1 MKRTFSLAA
10 AAVFISLAGFL
21 AVGTAAADGHS
32 AMTDQGSVA
41 CVGFCLANVHIDQV
55 LPVLQQTGH
64 LMLVVIYFA
73 LTSVLPS
80 LLALVFAIYAA
91 KPRPSPDIVALYAH
105 YLE

>member
-1 MKRTFSLAA
+1 MKRTLSLAA
-10 AAVFISLAGFL
+10 AAVFVSLVGFL
-21 AVGTAAADGHS
+21 VFGMAASDGHS

-55 LPVLQQTGH
+55 LPILQQTSH

-73 LTSVLPS
+73 LTWALPS
-80 LLALVFAIYAA
+80 LLALVFAIYASR
-91 KPRPSPDIVALYAH
+91 PRPSPDIVALYAH

>member
-10 AAVFISLAGFL
+10 AVVGISLAGFL
-21 AVGTAAADGHS
+21 AVGIVAANGHS
-32 AMTDQGSVA
+32 VMTDQGSVP
-41 CVGFCLANVHIDQV
+41 CVGFCLANIHIDQV
-55 LPVLQQTGH
+55 LPILQQTSH

-73 LTSVLPS
+73 LTSALPS

-91 KPRPSPDIVALYAH
+91 KPRPSPNIVTLCAH